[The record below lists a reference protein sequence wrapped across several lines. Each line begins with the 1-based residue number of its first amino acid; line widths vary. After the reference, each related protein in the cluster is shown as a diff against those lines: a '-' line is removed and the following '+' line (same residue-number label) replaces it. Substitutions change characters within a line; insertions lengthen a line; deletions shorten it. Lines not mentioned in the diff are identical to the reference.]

1 MSEVV
6 VVATFRFL
14 ADRRD
19 EGVELLRGVIE
30 GSHGESGCRKY
41 ALHRMVD
48 DPTRFA
54 IVEKWDSQA
63 DLDAHFQQP
72 HMAAIQQ
79 AAELVEERPQVSFS
93 QPIPI
98 GDPAKGAL

>member
-6 VVATFRFL
+6 VVASFKFKAGR
-14 ADRRD
+14 AD

-30 GSHGESGCRKY
+30 GSHGEPGCRLY
-41 ALHRMVD
+41 ALHRAAD

-54 IVEKWDSQA
+54 ILEKWDSQD
-63 DLDAHFQQP
+63 DLDAHFRQP
-72 HMAAIQQ
+72 HMTGITQ
-79 AAELVEERPQVSFS
+79 AVDLLEEPPQVWFT
-93 QPIPI
+93 QPVAI